1 MSIYLGNVSNK
12 NPDTEI
18 LFTLCVCVFLHVHV
32 GFRHACATAHV
43 WRTEQLAG
51 VGSFHLLSGPCDS
64 NSEPQAFWQTF
75 LLTQPSHCTDAEIL
89 KCFIYMLYL
98 YKNSLSRKYLYLIW
112 ILFQFCPSA
121 KGTTRYLT
129 STGADGTIC
138 FWQWH
143 VKTMKFR

>member
-12 NPDTEI
+12 IPDTEI
-18 LFTLCVCVFLHVHV
+18 LFTLCVLC
-32 GFRHACATAHV
+32 ACACRRQACMCYSTCVRA
-43 WRTEQLAG
+43 EQLAG
-51 VGSFHLLSGPCDS
+51 IGSLHLLSGPCDS
-64 NSEPQAFWQTF
+64 NSEPRASWQT
-75 LLTQPSHCTDAEIL
+75 LLLIPPFHWTDAEIL
-89 KCFIYMLYL
+89 KRFIYMLYL
-98 YKNSLSRKYLYLIW
+98 YKNNLSRKALYLIW
-112 ILFQFCPSA
+112 ILFQFCPST